1 MTQALSGIR
10 IIDMTHNQAG
20 PACTQILGF
29 LGAEVI
35 KLEEPK
41 GGDVARTNMR
51 DKPDS
56 DSLFFLVL
64 NANKQSLTLNLKTE
78 EGKQLFKQV
87 IAKSDVLVEN
97 FGPGALDRL
106 GLGYEALAKVNPRLI
121 YATIKGFGT
130 YGPYSGFK
138 SFEPIAQAMGG
149 AMCVT
154 GFPDNPPTYIWPAI
168 GDSGTGMQ
176 MAIGILAALQ
186 QRHATGRGQ
195 HVEVSMQDAVVNIV
209 RVSLRDHQRFGPP
222 AAAHRQPARPQRARH
237 HLPDRA
243 GRARTTTS
251 SSTRSRRCGRPSCK
265 VLGQPEL
272 AEDARFKTVEARWEN
287 RAALDAIVAA
297 WTRQRSK
304 HEVMRLMGEAGVP
317 CGACQDT
324 GEVLADPHLKA
335 REMIVD
341 VEHPQRGTYQT
352 VGCPIKLS
360 DSPVA
365 VSRPPLLGEHTEAL
379 LGSLCGVG
387 PEDMKQL
394 RKNGVV

>member
-29 LGAEVI
+29 LGADVI
-35 KLEEPK
+35 KLEEPR
-41 GGDVARTNMR
+41 GGDIARQNMR
-51 DKPDS
+51 DKNS
-56 DSLFFLVL
+56 DSLFFLIL
-64 NANKQSLTLNLKTE
+64 NANKRSLTLNLKTD
-78 EGKQLFKQV
+78 EGKELFKQV
-87 IAKSDVLVEN
+87 IAQSDVLVEN

-106 GLGYEALAKVNPRLI
+106 GLGYQKLAEINPRLI

-154 GFPDNPPTYIWPAI
+154 GFPENPPTYVYPAI
-168 GDSGTGMQ
+168 GDSGTGMH

-195 HVEVSMQDAVVNIV
+195 HVEVSMQDAVVNLV
-209 RVSLRDHQRFGPP
+209 RVSLRDHQRFGRPMERTGNQLGRNVPGTTYACAPGGPNDYVFLYAQPQMWP
-222 AAAHRQPARPQRARH
+222 AVAR
-237 HLPDRA
+237 
-243 GRARTTTS
+243 
-251 SSTRSRRCGRPSCK
+251 

-272 AEDARFKTVEARWEN
+272 TEDARFKTVEARWEN
-287 RAALDAIVAA
+287 RDALNAIVEQ

-341 VEHPQRGTYQT
+341 LDYPPRGTYRT
-352 VGCPIKLS
+352 VGCPLKLS
-360 DSPVA
+360 DSPV
-365 VSRPPLLGEHTEAL
+365 VVTRPPMLGEHTEVL
-379 LGSLCGVG
+379 LEALCGVA
-387 PEDMKQL
+387 PDKTKRL
-394 RKNGVV
+394 RQEGVV

>member
-1 MTQALSGIR
+1 MDKALSGIR
-10 IIDMTHNQAG
+10 VIDMTHNQAG

-51 DKPDS
+51 DAKGG
-56 DSLFFLVL
+56 DSLFFLVF

-78 EGKQLFKQV
+78 EGKELFKQV

-106 GLGYEALAKVNPRLI
+106 GLGYKALAKVNPRLI

-154 GFPDNPPTYIWPAI
+154 GFPDNPPTYVFPAI
-168 GDSGTGMQ
+168 GDSGTGMH

-195 HVEVSMQDAVVNIV
+195 HVEVSMQDAVVNLI
-209 RVSLRDHQRFGPP
+209 RVSLRDHQRFG
-222 AAAHRQPARPQRARH
+222 RAMPRVGNQ
-237 HLPDRA
+237 L
-243 GRARTTTS
+243 GRNVPGTTY
-251 SSTRSRRCGRPSCK
+251 
-265 VLGQPEL
+265 
-272 AEDARFKTVEARWEN
+272 
-287 RAALDAIVAA
+287 
-297 WTRQRSK
+297 
-304 HEVMRLMGEAGVP
+304 P
-317 CGACQDT
+317 C
-324 GEVLADPHLKA
+324 
-335 REMIVD
+335 M
-341 VEHPQRGTYQT
+341 
-352 VGCPIKLS
+352 
-360 DSPVA
+360 
-365 VSRPPLLGEHTEAL
+365 
-379 LGSLCGVG
+379 
-387 PEDMKQL
+387 
-394 RKNGVV
+394 